1 MSDQKTA
8 IRERM
13 ETARRLLL
21 EVIEQLDD
29 DAAMIATE
37 NPKWSL
43 RDVLAHLSSAE
54 RGLLA
59 TIQRFLSGAEL
70 PPDFDLNYWN
80 ERQVNKR
87 KDRTVAELAADLRA
101 SREQAWR
108 LLESLSERDLAVMG
122 QHPAG
127 FRTTVAGIFYTIA
140 NHELDHGNE
149 MRKILGMPIVEEANW
164 RAVALPQT

>member
-1 MSDQKTA
+1 MTDQKAA

-29 DAAMIATE
+29 ETAMTSTE
-37 NPKWSL
+37 NPKWTL
-43 RDVLAHLSSAE
+43 HDILAHLSAAE

-59 TIQRFLSGAEL
+59 TIQRFLSGTEL
-70 PPDFDLNYWN
+70 PEGFDLNYWN
-80 ERQVNKR
+80 ERQVEKR
-87 KDRTVAELAADLRA
+87 KDRTVAELTADLRA
-101 SREQAWR
+101 SREQAWQ
-108 LLESLSERDLAVMG
+108 LLDSLGETELAVTG
-122 QHPAG
+122 THPAG

-149 MRKILGMPIVEEANW
+149 MRRALGLPIVEEADW
-164 RAVALPQT
+164 RAVAIG